1 MEKSENALTLG
12 TERFKAWCC
21 NISLRLDKIICQRQQ
36 RHYAPHQSLQSTT
49 HKKRSFWEGMGRKKG
64 WRMTA
69 QYVAKYR
76 RFFMSSLQMA
86 FVCKRK
92 CNILVHGLV
101 FLSVNT
107 LGHKMRLEGHKGTI
121 FSFINAEK

>member
-1 MEKSENALTLG
+1 MPET
-12 TERFKAWCC
+12 TET
-21 NISLRLDKIICQRQQ
+21 ISLCTPPEFSEYNTQ
-36 RHYAPHQSLQSTT
+36 
-49 HKKRSFWEGMGRKKG
+49 KRSFWDGMGRKKG

-107 LGHKMRLEGHKGTI
+107 LGHKMRLEGQKGTI
-121 FSFINAEK
+121 FSFINAEKQDSPMQKWD